1 MVMAE
6 EIALAAPAETAPVTR
21 PAGRDQHAA
30 WLLAVP
36 AFHPA
41 RPHTCTWS
49 YPGKIQ
55 QIRLVRAALAPLL
68 EGCPVADDTLL
79 VCSELAA
86 NAALHSRSAEPGGR
100 FTVRVRIF
108 PGEYVRVEV
117 EDQGGAW
124 DSHHDPERPHGLDLV
139 RMLAGEGRW
148 GVTGG
153 DDGRTVW
160 ARFDWLPRPALW
172 S

>member
-1 MVMAE
+1 M
-6 EIALAAPAETAPVTR
+6 LAGPAETVLAGPAKTAPVTR

-30 WLLAVP
+30 WLLAAP
-36 AFHPA
+36 AFYPA

-49 YPGKIQ
+49 YPGKVQ

-68 EGCPVADDTLL
+68 EGCPVADDALL

-100 FTVRVRIF
+100 FTVRLRIF

-117 EDQGGAW
+117 EDQGGVW
-124 DSHHDPERPHGLDLV
+124 DRHHDEERPHGLDLV
-139 RMLAGEGRW
+139 DMLVGEGRW

-153 DDGRTVW
+153 EDGRTVW
-160 ARFDWLPRPALW
+160 ARFDWASGPLL